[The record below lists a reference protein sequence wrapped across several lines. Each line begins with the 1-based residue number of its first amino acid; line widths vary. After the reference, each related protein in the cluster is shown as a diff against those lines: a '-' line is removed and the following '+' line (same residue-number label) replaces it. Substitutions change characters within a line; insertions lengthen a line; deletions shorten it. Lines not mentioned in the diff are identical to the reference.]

1 MEKKEIEQALRDY
14 HWMVRLLVA
23 KRQEMD
29 DDIGINLTA
38 RFGIDASL
46 PKPQGNPTDPVY
58 FEYLRRAEEWKEVE
72 KIERKVRFIQTRVG
86 CIKDEKEKVVLNMI
100 LDGKSLRD
108 IAKKLGMS
116 HTNVR
121 AIRDSIVDQFYRFPK
136 LPNGAKFPNRAD
148 LKKEKVTG

>member
-1 MEKKEIEQALRDY
+1 VEKKEIEQALRDY

-72 KIERKVRFIQTRVG
+72 KIERKVRFIQMRVG
-86 CIKDEKEKVVLNMI
+86 CIKDEKEKSRAEYDSGWKELA
-100 LDGKSLRD
+100 GHC
-108 IAKKLGMS
+108 KKAGHVS
-116 HTNVR
+116 HKCKGH
-121 AIRDSIVDQFYRFPK
+121 S
-136 LPNGAKFPNRAD
+136 
-148 LKKEKVTG
+148 